1 MHSSLDIR
9 WEWKLGIWASQKQ
22 VENGSVPFSVKFF
35 PRAVF
40 FFAALSGNV
49 HVKNIAKCDVL
60 EGVVLVGKVARSTSR
75 TPWWASL
82 SNTHTR
88 SPNRLGMERVSSM
101 GSRKCK

>member
-1 MHSSLDIR
+1 MFLL
-9 WEWKLGIWASQKQ
+9 E
-22 VENGSVPFSVKFF
+22 
-35 PRAVF
+35 
-40 FFAALSGNV
+40 
-49 HVKNIAKCDVL
+49 CDVL

-101 GSRKCK
+101 GSSAHLQPATQSVTPLGDGVEWMPMSSDMQC